1 MMNPLISIVIPVF
14 NAEKYIKQC
23 IDSVLAQTYDNYEI
37 IIVNDGSTDKTGE
50 LIDYYSKKYNRIH
63 YYLKQNGGVSSA
75 RNYGIDKSS
84 GDYICFIDAD
94 DIIENIYL
102 ETLYYAMQGI
112 ADCSVGGFKYIN
124 VTKEKEITVLP
135 IKEEIKNLNDS
146 ILDFLDYEKP
156 DWQRYMVNR
165 LFKKSIINY
174 NQLKFRE
181 DIFFKEDG
189 LFLID
194 YLCASNGLVGYAN
207 KVIYYYRQNHDSA
220 LGSLNK
226 KFNKRL
232 FTNLDAHLLILERLN
247 KNHLPKA
254 TIEKARTHAFMSCAW
269 ISDILK
275 ENNIHKLS
283 DSFLLESYS
292 FRILGLTRYLK
303 WKIALLM
310 KLLN

>member
-1 MMNPLISIVIPVF
+1 MMNPLITIVIPVF
-14 NAEKYIKQC
+14 NAEKYLKQC
-23 IDSVLAQTYDNYEI
+23 IDCVVAQTYDNYEI
-37 IIVNDGSTDKTGE
+37 IIINDGSTDKSGE
-50 LIDYYSKKYNRIH
+50 IIDYYSKKCDKIH
-63 YYLKQNGGVSSA
+63 SFLKQNGGVSSA
-75 RNYGIDKSS
+75 RNYGINNAS

-94 DIIENIYL
+94 DIIENNYL
-102 ETLYYAMQGI
+102 DILYNALQGI

-124 VTKEKEITVLP
+124 VTKENEVIVVP

-146 ILDFLDYEKP
+146 VLDFLDYEKP

-165 LFKKSIINY
+165 LFKMSVIKHH
-174 NQLKFRE
+174 QLKFRE

-194 YLCASNGLVGYAN
+194 YLCASNGFVGYAN
-207 KVIYYYRQNHDSA
+207 KIIYYYRQNLDSA

-232 FTNLDAHLLILERLN
+232 FTNLDAHLLILEKL
-247 KNHLPKA
+247 KNNNLPKS
-254 TIEKARTHAFMSCAW
+254 TIEKARTHAFLSCAW

-275 ENNIHKLS
+275 ENNIKKLS
-283 DSFLLESYS
+283 YSLLLESYS
-292 FRILGLTRYLK
+292 FRILGPSRYFK

-310 KLLN
+310 KLI